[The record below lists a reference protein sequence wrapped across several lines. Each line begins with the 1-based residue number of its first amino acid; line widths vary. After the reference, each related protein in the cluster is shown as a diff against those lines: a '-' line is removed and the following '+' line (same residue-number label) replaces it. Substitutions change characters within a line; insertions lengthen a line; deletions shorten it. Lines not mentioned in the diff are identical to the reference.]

1 MAPHRPWWKKR
12 RATAAIGYVL
22 RRFHGLWNR
31 KLVACAGVRAGD
43 RVVDIGCG
51 PGESAAL
58 IARSAP
64 GVRVRAVDPAWPCC
78 LATWMRTLFLPVRV
92 HRAAAEALP
101 VPDGWARLV
110 VSIKAFHHWED
121 PRAGLAEVRR
131 ALAPGG
137 RVMLADEDFAE
148 GHQHTRFHREAATA
162 APTHA
167 GSPEVEGWLRELG
180 FDGIRLERVEDE
192 EGVFHH
198 VRYAV
203 ARGGNAGPP
212 GAEGGTRT
220 PTGES
225 PYAPQAHVST

>member
-1 MAPHRPWWKKR
+1 
-12 RATAAIGYVL
+12 
-22 RRFHGLWNR
+22 
-31 KLVACAGVRAGD
+31 
-43 RVVDIGCG
+43 
-51 PGESAAL
+51 
-58 IARSAP
+58 
-64 GVRVRAVDPAWPCC
+64 
-78 LATWMRTLFLPVRV
+78 MRTLFLPVRV

-212 GAEGGTRT
+212 GAEGGDSNPHGRK
-220 PTGES
+220 PIRPSSARVYLIPPLRQRREPGILLQLPGSEGSSSSSVSGSGSVSSGAGCSTGALAGSS
-225 PYAPQAHVST
+225 PSTVISEVPGLR